1 MARVVYSQEELLAH
15 KPPNVPFLVFFTLI
29 WPLFTPLCACCTTE
43 RLAGMYSCLFF
54 RFTHIIQRHLRL
66 KWIHHAQCTYFPAES
81 RSADLFVQWVREAA
95 PGCPTASTGTS
106 APPAAHFLV
115 RTANFGLNIFG
126 KPSVFIHTLLPAF
139 AWKNMLNLTSYTWLW
154 LTHHY
159 QGVLQWSL
167 PFADYGGPHGS
178 LLPSIPDPSRPRY
191 QCSGP
196 FTASSWCS

>member
-95 PGCPTASTGTS
+95 PDCPAASTGTS
-106 APPAAHFLV
+106 VPPAAHFLV
-115 RTANFGLNIFG
+115 RTANFGLNILAN
-126 KPSVFIHTLLPAF
+126 PSIFIHTLLPAF
-139 AWKNMLNLTSYTWLW
+139 EWKNMTNLMSCTLRIYSPLPRSSSMISSFCRLWRPARLITSIN
-154 LTHHY
+154 
-159 QGVLQWSL
+159 
-167 PFADYGGPHGS
+167 PGP
-178 LLPSIPDPSRPRY
+178 LAASIPM
-191 QCSGP
+191 
-196 FTASSWCS
+196 